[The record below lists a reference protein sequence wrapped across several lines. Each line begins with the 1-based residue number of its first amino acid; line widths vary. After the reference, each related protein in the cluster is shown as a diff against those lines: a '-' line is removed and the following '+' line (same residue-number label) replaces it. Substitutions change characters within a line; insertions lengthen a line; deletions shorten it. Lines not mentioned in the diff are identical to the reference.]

1 MYPCNWTIHCQKTNV
16 YESEQ
21 PWKTIY
27 TNNIEA
33 DVSLSLPACNSCP
46 LTSIDTNTT
55 LGERYDILQQN
66 RYGDLKLT
74 KEDISESRHIYFDS
88 DNLNGTS
95 NEHSKITKIE
105 YRPIVRMYHTLF
117 GFKFPYEKP
126 NVDGEIRI
134 TVSEDERYTELQQLF
149 DD

>member
-1 MYPCNWTIHCQKTNV
+1 MRSERV
-16 YESEQ
+16 YHMVNGNPRGCRPRE
-21 PWKTIY
+21 
-27 TNNIEA
+27 
-33 DVSLSLPACNSCP
+33 DVN
-46 LTSIDTNTT
+46 
-55 LGERYDILQQN
+55 
-66 RYGDLKLT
+66 